1 MIPVSHRFR
10 GCESV
15 KACSGALV
23 TYCPV
28 TRLPQRRRG
37 SVDSSLVS
45 ESLWAWALI
54 QIRLIVRDDVRRLE
68 KSWTRSC
75 HRPDGNSYP
84 NHAYGC
90 ERIPESVSLRGITI
104 SRARY
109 TLMIRIKIARG
120 KPGSYPPGAGLRA
133 NSIIT

>member
-1 MIPVSHRFR
+1 MFSLPGDGRERAGCSRSSIVRTAMIPVSHRFR

-15 KACSGALV
+15 KACSGVLV

-54 QIRLIVRDDVRRLE
+54 QIRLIVRDDVTRL
-68 KSWTRSC
+68 
-75 HRPDGNSYP
+75 D
-84 NHAYGC
+84 
-90 ERIPESVSLRGITI
+90 
-104 SRARY
+104 
-109 TLMIRIKIARG
+109 
-120 KPGSYPPGAGLRA
+120 
-133 NSIIT
+133 